1 MLKGGFHMKEI
12 DCRGLAC
19 PAPVI
24 ATKKAL
30 EEASDSPLRV
40 LLDKGAARENV
51 LRFCASKGFDVSE
64 ELGEDS
70 TSLLISSIL
79 KTTPQDNRDEK
90 ESSPVLLICSDR
102 LGSGSDELGRLLMKN
117 FIITLL
123 ELSKKPEKIFFVN
136 SGVLLTTEGS
146 ELIEPLSKLAYSG
159 VEIFSC
165 GVCLDYYVVADKL
178 VVGKTSNMYTIAE
191 SILISGHAIKL

>member
-1 MLKGGFHMKEI
+1 MNVI

-24 ATKKAL
+24 ATKKRI
-30 EEASDSPLRV
+30 EEASGSAFRV

-51 LRFCASKGFDVSE
+51 LRYCASKGMAVSE
-64 ELGEDS
+64 ELGNDS
-70 TSLLISSIL
+70 TSLLISGSIQTASRGNL
-79 KTTPQDNRDEK
+79 DEK
-90 ESSPVLLICSDR
+90 ILSPVILIASDK

-123 ELSKKPEKIFFVN
+123 ELGKQPGQIFFVN

-146 ELIEPLSKLAYSG
+146 ELVEPLNKLVNAG
-159 VEIFSC
+159 VEMFSC
-165 GVCLDYYVVADKL
+165 GVCLEYYGVSDKL
-178 VVGKTSNMYTIAE
+178 VVGMTTNMYIIAE
-191 SILISGHAIKL
+191 TLLLSGNTVRL